1 MWYPYTLILPYP
13 LIINFIVKF
22 LLLNS
27 HLFKDAPSLEMLK
40 AKLDGALGSL
50 IWLGGNQPTAE
61 GWNLVGFMVPSNP
74 SHSMFPGYFS
84 LISRSP
90 KFSCVS
96 QFFSKYN
103 QYNCSLNSLGFL
115 LSKNH

>member
-50 IWLGGNQPTAE
+50 IWWVVTLPIAAA
-61 GWNLVGFMVPSNP
+61 WNWMGFKIPSA
-74 SHSMFPGYFS
+74 
-84 LISRSP
+84 R
-90 KFSCVS
+90 
-96 QFFSKYN
+96 
-103 QYNCSLNSLGFL
+103 
-115 LSKNH
+115 